1 MVALQAVPQIHGR
14 CDPQF
19 ERLRDALAEN
29 FERHDEIGAA
39 VAVTI
44 DGDQVV
50 DLFAGWMDAALTRPW
65 HRETLVDVF
74 SVGKPMAVLC
84 LLQLVERGLV
94 ELDAPVASYW
104 PEFAAAGKRAVTVR
118 MLLGHRAGLP
128 AIRRELPDHA
138 MYDWELMTSELAA
151 QEPWWEP
158 GTAHGYHT
166 NTFGFL
172 VGELV
177 RRVGGERVERA
188 FERTIAQSLGAD
200 FHFGL
205 AASEDARVA
214 EFVFPDPPP
223 QSMADPDTVPLIV
236 RRAYFNPPG
245 ISGLGTVNTRAWR
258 AAVMPSTNGHAT
270 ARAVARIY
278 SALACG
284 GAIDGV
290 RILQSETIAEATR
303 EVSSGPDQVLTR
315 PSRFGLGFQLTMPQ
329 RPLGPHDGAFGHF
342 GAGGSLGFADPEARL
357 AFAYT
362 PNQGEGPRW
371 QNPRNRGLIEALYAC
386 L

>member
-1 MVALQAVPQIHGR
+1 MRAVPEIHGR
-14 CDPQF
+14 CDSRF
-19 ERLRDALAEN
+19 ERLRGALAEN

-39 VAVTI
+39 VAIAI
-44 DGDQVV
+44 DGEPVV
-50 DLFAGWMDAALTRPW
+50 DLWAGWMDAARTRPW

-84 LLQLVERGLV
+84 LLQLVEQGRI

-104 PEFAAAGKRAVTVR
+104 PEFAAAGKEAVTVR

-128 AIRRELPDHA
+128 ALRQELPPDA
-138 MYDWELMTSELAA
+138 MYDWELITSLLAA
-151 QEPWWEP
+151 EKPWWEP

-166 NTFGFL
+166 NTYGFL

-177 RRVGGERVERA
+177 RRVGGERVEDHFHRA
-188 FERTIAQSLGAD
+188 IAGPLGAD

-205 AASEDARVA
+205 PPSEDPRVA
-214 EFVFPDPPP
+214 EFELPGPPA
-223 QSMADPDTVPLIV
+223 SMTAESVPLII
-236 RRAYFNPPG
+236 RRTYFNPPG
-245 ISGLGTVNTRAWR
+245 ISGIGTVNTREWR
-258 AAVMPSTNGHAT
+258 AAVMPSTNGHAN

-284 GAIDGV
+284 GALDGV
-290 RILQSETIAEATR
+290 RILDPATIGKATR
-303 EVSSGPDQVLTR
+303 EVSSGPDRVLTR
-315 PSRFGLGFQLTMPQ
+315 PSRFGLGFQLPMPE
-329 RPLGPHDGAFGHF
+329 RPLGRSPRAFGHF
-342 GAGGSLGFADPEARL
+342 GAGGSLGFADPHARL

-371 QNPRNRGLIEALYAC
+371 QNPRNRGLIDAVYSC
-386 L
+386 V

>member
-1 MVALQAVPQIHGR
+1 MVEIHGH
-14 CDPQF
+14 CDA
-19 ERLRDALAEN
+19 RLAPLKDALAAN
-29 FERHDEIGAA
+29 FADHDELGAA
-39 VAVTI
+39 VAVII
-44 DGDQVV
+44 DGEPVV
-50 DLFAGWMDAALTRPW
+50 DIWAGWMDAARTRPW
-65 HRETLVDVF
+65 ERDTLVDVF

-84 LLQLVERGLV
+84 LLRLVEAGAV
-94 ELDAPVASYW
+94 ELDVPVASYW
-104 PEFAAAGKRAVTVR
+104 PEFGAAGKEPVTVR

-128 AIRRELPDHA
+128 AIRRELPHHA
-138 MYDWELMTSELAA
+138 MYDWELMTAALAA
-151 QEPWWEP
+151 EEPWWEP

-177 RRVGGERVERA
+177 RRVGGEPVERA
-188 FERTIAQSLGAD
+188 FAAQVAEPLGAE
-200 FHFGL
+200 FRFGL
-205 AASEDARVA
+205 PPSEDTRVA
-214 EFVFPDPPP
+214 DFTFPDAPP
-223 QSMADPDTVPLIV
+223 QSMSDPASVPLIV

-290 RILQSETIAEATR
+290 RILQPETITEATR
-303 EVSSGPDQVLTR
+303 ETSRGPDQVLTR
-315 PSRFGLGFQLTMPQ
+315 PSRFGLGFQLAMPG
-329 RPLGPHDGAFGHF
+329 RPLGPNPDAFGHF
-342 GAGGSLGFADPEARL
+342 GAGGSLGFADPRARL

-371 QNPRNRGLIEALYAC
+371 QNPRNRGLLEALYAS